1 MASRRENSA
10 SRTRSDVGRVPR
22 AGTFSTRPFASPAT
36 IRVMDLLYWFAAWTY
51 IAATGP
57 RATIISVSIG
67 HDVAYAGRLCV
78 APGSMLVIA
87 MSAYVLV
94 LVVMFAAKERR

>member
-1 MASRRENSA
+1 M
-10 SRTRSDVGRVPR
+10 
-22 AGTFSTRPFASPAT
+22 
-36 IRVMDLLYWFAAWTY
+36 
-51 IAATGP
+51 
-57 RATIISVSIG
+57 SIG

-78 APGSMLVIA
+78 AAAIVVPGSMLVIA

>member
-1 MASRRENSA
+1 MSW
-10 SRTRSDVGRVPR
+10 
-22 AGTFSTRPFASPAT
+22 
-36 IRVMDLLYWFAAWTY
+36 DLLYWFAAWTY

-78 APGSMLVIA
+78 AAAIVVPGSMLVIA

>member
-1 MASRRENSA
+1 MLRA
-10 SRTRSDVGRVPR
+10 RVPMWAAFSVQAPSVR
-22 AGTFSTRPFASPAT
+22 ALLPLRPQS
-36 IRVMDLLYWFAAWTY
+36 VSWDLLYWFAAWTY

>member
-1 MASRRENSA
+1 MLRA
-10 SRTRSDVGRVPR
+10 RVPMWAAFRVQAPSVR
-22 AGTFSTRPFASPAT
+22 ALLPLRPQS
-36 IRVMDLLYWFAAWTY
+36 VSWDLLYWLAAWTY